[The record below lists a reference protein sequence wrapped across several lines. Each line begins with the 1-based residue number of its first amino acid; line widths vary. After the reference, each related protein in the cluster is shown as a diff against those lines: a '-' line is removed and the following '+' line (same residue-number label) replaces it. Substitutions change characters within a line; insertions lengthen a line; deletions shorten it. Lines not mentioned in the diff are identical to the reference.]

1 MAVFYPMKFKPY
13 YRAKVWGGRCL
24 TRFFNRPTPNVSPVG
39 ESIEIV
45 DNPNYS
51 STVAEGPLAGIS
63 LTELCKT
70 YPVEVYGHQAD
81 QYRYTGFPV
90 IFKYINAE
98 EALSVQVHPDDRYAM
113 KYENGNGKF
122 EAWYIVDAKPNA
134 VVSRSV
140 KPGVTLEKA
149 KQAIRKGQAMDV
161 MHTYSVEKGQSIIIP
176 PGTIHALG
184 RGIIAAE
191 VSQNSDITYRAYDFN
206 RTGVKGESR
215 PLQIEKSVDVLKI
228 QDQNDFVKEVK
239 LNSLCSKICLNDCFS
254 LYKYSFREPI
264 HDYTYNQFRL
274 LCNVEGHGTI
284 ISPDSLFEDIEFHPG
299 DTILIP
305 ACLYDFSLVP
315 ATHCVMLEVFAGK
328 FDKNED
334 RKASIAARPQPQP

>member
-1 MAVFYPMKFKPY
+1 MPIFYPMKFAPV
-13 YRAKVWGGRCL
+13 YRAKTWGGRCL
-24 TRFFNRPTPNVSPVG
+24 TRFFNRPTPDVSPVG
-39 ESIEIV
+39 ESAEII
-45 DNPNYS
+45 DMPGMTS
-51 STVAEGPLAGIS
+51 SVAEGPMAGMT

-70 YPVEVYGHQAD
+70 YPQEVYGRQAS
-81 QYRYTGFPV
+81 QYQYTGFPV
-90 IFKYINAE
+90 VFKYINAE
-98 EALSVQVHPDDRYAM
+98 EALSIQVHPDDRYAM
-113 KYENGNGKF
+113 KYENANGKF

-134 VVSRSV
+134 RISRSF
-140 KPGVTLEKA
+140 KPGVTAEKA
-149 KQAIRKGQAMDV
+149 KKAIREGRAEEV
-161 MHTYSVEKGQSIIIP
+161 IHSYPVEKGQSIIVP
-176 PGTIHALG
+176 PGTIHGIG
-184 RGIIAAE
+184 RGLIVAE
-191 VSQNSDITYRAYDFN
+191 VAQNSDITYRAYDYN
-206 RTGVKGESR
+206 RTPAKGEKR
-215 PLQIEKSVDVLKI
+215 PLQIEKVLDVLKF

-315 ATHCVMLEVFAGK
+315 ATHCVMLEIFAGK

-334 RKASIAARPQPQP
+334 RKASIAARPQTQF